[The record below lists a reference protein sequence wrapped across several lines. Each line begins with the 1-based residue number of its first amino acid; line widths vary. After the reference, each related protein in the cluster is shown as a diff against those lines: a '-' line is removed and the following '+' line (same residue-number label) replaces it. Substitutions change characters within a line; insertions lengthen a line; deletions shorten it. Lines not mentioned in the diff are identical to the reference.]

1 MLSEITANTEF
12 KALSDTLK
20 DVTDGA
26 KACPEDKTKGKSKKI
41 KVEEKK
47 TDLCERLFEFAV
59 RVIEFL
65 KTLPYSPENKTIRT
79 QLSKSACSSG
89 ANYEESQGGSS
100 KADFSNK
107 VRISLREMRESNYWL
122 RIIKRTV
129 KEVNISELDY
139 LIKESGELKNILGS
153 IVQKTR

>member
-1 MLSEITANTEF
+1 LDNNN
-12 KALSDTLK
+12 
-20 DVTDGA
+20 
-26 KACPEDKTKGKSKKI
+26 
-41 KVEEKK
+41 
-47 TDLCERLFEFAV
+47 DLCERLFEFAV

-122 RIIKRTV
+122 RIIKRIV
-129 KEVNISELDY
+129 KNINVSELDY
-139 LIKESGELKNILGS
+139 LIKESGELKKILGS

>member
-1 MLSEITANTEF
+1 M
-12 KALSDTLK
+12 KH
-20 DVTDGA
+20 
-26 KACPEDKTKGKSKKI
+26 
-41 KVEEKK
+41 
-47 TDLCERLFEFAV
+47 DLTERLFDFAV

-89 ANYEESQGGSS
+89 ANYEEAQSGSS
-100 KADFSNK
+100 KADFTNK

-129 KEVNISELDY
+129 IEVNISELEY
-139 LIKESGELKNILGS
+139 LIEESSELKNILGS

>member
-1 MLSEITANTEF
+1 MT
-12 KALSDTLK
+12 K
-20 DVTDGA
+20 
-26 KACPEDKTKGKSKKI
+26 KTKDKSKKLRNEVRKSRKAGI
-41 KVEEKK
+41 KVWRKIINNNKTNLEEKK
-47 TDLCERLFEFAV
+47 NDLCERLFEFAV

-65 KTLPYSPENKTIRT
+65 KTLPYSPENKTVRT

-89 ANYEESQGGSS
+89 ANYEESQSGSS

-129 KEVNISELDY
+129 KEVNGSELDY

-153 IVQKTR
+153 IVQKSR

>member
-1 MLSEITANTEF
+1 
-12 KALSDTLK
+12 
-20 DVTDGA
+20 
-26 KACPEDKTKGKSKKI
+26 
-41 KVEEKK
+41 
-47 TDLCERLFEFAV
+47 
-59 RVIEFL
+59 
-65 KTLPYSPENKTIRT
+65 LPYSPENKTIRT

-122 RIIKRTV
+122 RIIKRIV
-129 KEVNISELDY
+129 KNINVSELDY
-139 LIKESGELKNILGS
+139 LIKESGELKKILGS